1 MSTVIDLKKGELT
14 RHINKACKAISDGYI
29 IAIPLEHSYVYVC
42 DAFKADS
49 VRAMHVLRGDPLF
62 TAAQVLVAS
71 QIAAQG
77 VVREITPETTA
88 LMKKFWPGMLSMNLR
103 PQTGLSW
110 DLGDANHLDQ
120 VSIRVPKSKF
130 AKALLAK
137 SGPLAVASAGRADRS
152 SVLSFGSAERV
163 VRSAIKS
170 IDEIKVT
177 ESDLAFKFNNGVLR
191 NGPLSTVIEADET
204 GVRVLRIGA
213 VSLEEIQAIVP
224 GATGA

>member
-1 MSTVIDLKKGELT
+1 MGSVIDLKKGELT
-14 RHINKACKAISDGYI
+14 RHVNKACKAISDGYI

-49 VRAMHVLRGDPLF
+49 VRAMHVLRGNPLF
-62 TAAQVLVAS
+62 TAAQVLVVSEKTAK
-71 QIAAQG
+71 G
-77 VVREITPETTA
+77 VVREITPEIAA

-110 DLGDANHLDQ
+110 DLGDANELDQ

-152 SVLSFGSAERV
+152 STPPLGNAQRV
-163 VRSAIKS
+163 IKS
-170 IDEIKVT
+170 AVKSISEIKVAD
-177 ESDLAFKFNNGVLR
+177 SDLAFKFNNGVLR

-213 VSLEEIQAIVP
+213 ISLEEILKIVP
-224 GATGA
+224 GATAL

>member
-177 ESDLAFKFNNGVLR
+177 ESNLAFKFNNGVLR

-213 VSLEEIQAIVP
+213 ISLEEILSVVP
-224 GATGA
+224 GATAL

>member
-71 QIAAQG
+71 QIAARG

-170 IDEIKVT
+170 VDEIKVT

-213 VSLEEIQAIVP
+213 ISLEEILSVVP
-224 GATGA
+224 GATAL

>member
-77 VVREITPETTA
+77 IVREITPETTA

-213 VSLEEIQAIVP
+213 ISLEEILSVVP
-224 GATGA
+224 GATAL

>member
-1 MSTVIDLKKGELT
+1 MGAVIDLKKGELT

-71 QIAAQG
+71 EKSALGI
-77 VVREITPETTA
+77 VREITPEISA

-110 DLGDANHLDQ
+110 DLGDANELDQ

-170 IDEIKVT
+170 ITEIKVA
-177 ESDLAFKFNNGVLR
+177 ESDLAFKFNNGALR
-191 NGPLSTVIEADET
+191 TGPLSTVIEADET

-213 VSLEEIQAIVP
+213 ISLEEIQTIVP
-224 GATGA
+224 GATAL

>member
-88 LMKKFWPGMLSMNLR
+88 LIKKFWPGMLSMNLR

-213 VSLEEIQAIVP
+213 ISLEEILSVVP
-224 GATGA
+224 GATAL